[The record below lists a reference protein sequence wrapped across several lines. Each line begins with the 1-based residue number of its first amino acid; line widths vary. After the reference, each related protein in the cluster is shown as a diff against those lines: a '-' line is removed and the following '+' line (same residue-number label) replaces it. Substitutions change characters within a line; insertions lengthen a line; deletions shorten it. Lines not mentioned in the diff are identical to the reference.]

1 MVADQEFLASFAV
14 EIDEQGVSRLQQV
27 LAENRELADRLAS
40 AFSAASQAM
49 RQFAADLGE
58 TLPSLFPLAG
68 HGITTEGLIGTG
80 GLALGLDLT
89 QAQADLKAFT
99 ELLKK
104 PVSLSASASSII
116 STARTTYNSV
126 RNIFASPVPLNL
138 RVETGNGDNESPASS
153 GSSSTPSG
161 SSPVLKMSAG
171 GRFTRPTSVQVAED
185 GDAEYIIPVRKEDR
199 ALPLLRQLLGEMS
212 PAARESLSG
221 SGGMPSFSGGISAGE
236 SAGSVTVYNQHLSA
250 PVNIHVTASG
260 GRAEEIGRSIYDTAE
275 RYLLRTLRSSFPL

>member
-27 LAENRELADRLAS
+27 LEENRELADRLAS

-104 PVSLSASASSII
+104 PVSLSASASSVL
-116 STARTTYNSV
+116 STARTAYNSV
-126 RNIFASPVPLNL
+126 RSIFASPVPLNL
-138 RVETGNGDNESPASS
+138 RVETGGGEDGGLAASAS
-153 GSSSTPSG
+153 AALP
-161 SSPVLKMSAG
+161 KMSTG

-199 ALPLLRQLLGEMS
+199 ALPLLRQLLGELS

-221 SGGMPSFSGGISAGE
+221 SGGMPSFSGGLSAGE

>member
-1 MVADQEFLASFAV
+1 MADQEFLVSFAV

-49 RQFAADLGE
+49 RQFATDLGE

-89 QAQADLKAFT
+89 QAKADLKAFT

-104 PVSLSASASSII
+104 PVSLSASASSVL
-116 STARTTYNSV
+116 STARTAYNSV

-138 RVETGNGDNESPASS
+138 RVKTGGGEDGSPEAS
-153 GSSSTPSG
+153 GSSAMP
-161 SSPVLKMSAG
+161 KMSAG
-171 GRFTRPTSVQVAED
+171 GRFTRPTAVQVAED

-199 ALPLLRQLLGEMS
+199 ALPLLRQLLGELS
-212 PAARESLSG
+212 PVARESLSG
-221 SGGMPSFSGGISAGE
+221 SGGMPSFSGGLSAGE

>member
-104 PVSLSASASSII
+104 PVSLSASASSVL
-116 STARTTYNSV
+116 STARTAYNSV
-126 RNIFASPVPLNL
+126 RSIFASPVPLNI
-138 RVETGNGDNESPASS
+138 RVETGGDEDGGPAASAS
-153 GSSSTPSG
+153 AALP
-161 SSPVLKMSAG
+161 KMSAG
-171 GRFTRPTSVQVAED
+171 GRFTRPTAVQVAED

-199 ALPLLRQLLGEMS
+199 ALPLLRQLLGELS

-221 SGGMPSFSGGISAGE
+221 SGGMPSFSGGLSAGE